1 MPRDQ
6 AHTTRRSESSSITS
20 RTCTRSHFR
29 PRSRAR
35 RRIMMELE
43 YQDWARL
50 RGQDGQCCQ
59 ATPQKRVPEGDVTI
73 QCHLTLPTPE
83 GQDSARGI
91 SLRLAYC
98 SPTSC
103 AAHPRSDTDPE
114 IPDSRPVPPRLGLGR
129 EKTSSRD
136 FSDPDWAGIG
146 KISGILPPISPA
158 IWPPAGRSGNRE
170 SRFGRDGGFR
180 DSRNPG

>member
-1 MPRDQ
+1 
-6 AHTTRRSESSSITS
+6 
-20 RTCTRSHFR
+20 
-29 PRSRAR
+29 
-35 RRIMMELE
+35 MELE

-50 RGQDGQCCQ
+50 RGQDGQ

-114 IPDSRPVPPRLGLGR
+114 IPDFRPVPPRLGR

-158 IWPPAGRSGNRE
+158 IWPPAGRSG
-170 SRFGRDGGFR
+170 FGNPDLAGMGGFGIPEI
-180 DSRNPG
+180 PGNFAGNRRIHPDAGASGISESGSH